1 VKARREEQLR
11 NTLEDKYS
19 SLFAQRTSHLEHIG
33 WATSRGE
40 TAEANKVKEGLADVD
55 KKIDECE
62 KELEKVYNMHGVAN
76 AAFKEALRS
85 KRD

>member
-1 VKARREEQLR
+1 MGTYFQA
-11 NTLEDKYS
+11 
-19 SLFAQRTSHLEHIG
+19 I
-33 WATSRGE
+33 
-40 TAEANKVKEGLADVD
+40 D